1 VLAIVI
7 TVEAVKDAILFVK
20 IDYKELS
27 NLDKINPLNEVTQIK
42 DIIEGNVE
50 TVRYRYS
57 DDDLMAELRFR
68 LAKLLA
74 FYVMKQSEEQNK
86 T

>member
-20 IDYKELS
+20 IDHKELL
-27 NLDKINPLNEVTQIK
+27 NLDKINPLTEVNQIK
-42 DIIEGNVE
+42 DIIEGNMEKV
-50 TVRYRYS
+50 TYRYS

-68 LAKLLA
+68 LAKLLV
-74 FYVMKQSEEQNK
+74 FYVVKQSEEQNK
-86 T
+86 A